1 MSDAAR
7 GRGLILTENRKFRLA
22 CFFLFYFAQGLPT
35 GLTSVA
41 LPAWLAD
48 NGAPDAAVAA
58 IVATAYLAWSYKF
71 VIAAIMDRY
80 TYLPMGRRRMWL
92 IIAQALMLAGFL
104 IAAAANPGPH
114 DLALLTWVTLLVMSA
129 AATQDVAV
137 DGMAVDILS
146 EREQGTASAFM
157 FGGQALGMAAAG
169 VAGGYLLQHHGS
181 KAAFLAFMPVIAII
195 TILAIVLRERPG
207 EKRFPWSAG
216 AAAPEN
222 LERHVGAWGPILLV
236 TLKSLV
242 RRDSLVLVAG
252 SSLFRAAGGIMTPL
266 WPILATTYLAF
277 DTASYSATVSGLD
290 LALAVVAIGAGS
302 FLTIRLGAKWATI
315 VVMLVM
321 AAVCAVIG
329 FAQQMWLAT
338 AVFLAVYAVYSVCST
353 LSSSCSNP
361 LRMQLS
367 DPRVAATQFTIYNS
381 LSNLPVSLGA
391 TIFAYLGGAKE
402 LAGVMATGIGLFLGA
417 AAILALLR
425 TGGTHQEPELVEKF
439 D

>member
-1 MSDAAR
+1 MVEAAR
-7 GRGLILTENRKFRLA
+7 GPGLVLTENRKFRLA

-48 NGAPDAAVAA
+48 NGASDAAVAA

-71 VIAAIMDRY
+71 IIAAIMDRY

-92 IIAQALMLAGFL
+92 IVAQALMLGGFL

-114 DLALLTWVTLLVMSA
+114 DLSLLTWVTLLVMSA

-137 DGMAVDILS
+137 DGMAVDILAD
-146 EREQGTASAFM
+146 REQGTASAFM
-157 FGGQALGMAAAG
+157 FGGQALGMAASG
-169 VAGGYLLQHHGS
+169 VAGGYLLQNYGS
-181 KAAFLAFMPVIAII
+181 DAAFLAFMPVIAVI
-195 TILAIVLRERPG
+195 TLLAIVLRERPG
-207 EKRFPWSAG
+207 EKRFPWSPGEAS
-216 AAAPEN
+216 PEN
-222 LERHVGAWGPILLV
+222 RERHVGAWLPILLV

-242 RRDSLVLVAG
+242 RRDSWVLVAG
-252 SSLFRAAGGIMTPL
+252 TTLFRAAGGMLTPL

-290 LALAVVAIGAGS
+290 LGISVVAIGLGS
-302 FLTIRLGAKWATI
+302 VLTVRLGAKRASI
-315 VVMLVM
+315 LVM
-321 AAVCAVIG
+321 ALLAAVCVVIG
-329 FAQQMWLAT
+329 FAQSFWLAT
-338 AVFLAVYAVYSVCST
+338 IAFLGVYAVYSLCTT
-353 LSSSCSNP
+353 LSSITTNP

-391 TIFAYLGGAKE
+391 TLFAWFGGAKE
-402 LAGVMATGIGLFLGA
+402 LAVVMGSGIALFVGA
-417 AAILALLR
+417 AIIFAFLR
-425 TGGTHQEPELVEKF
+425 AGDVHQEPELVERF